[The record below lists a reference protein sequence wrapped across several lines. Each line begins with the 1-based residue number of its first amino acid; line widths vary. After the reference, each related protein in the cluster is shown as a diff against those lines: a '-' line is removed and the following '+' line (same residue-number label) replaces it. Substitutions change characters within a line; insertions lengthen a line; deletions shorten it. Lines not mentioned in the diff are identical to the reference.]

1 MAHPDLRHFVNSG
14 IFTVH
19 SDPVQVKL
27 GDAWQPAIYTDKGWA
42 TADGGSLLLD
52 VVDWRNGQSTEQ
64 SGESDGGIQARDAEQ
79 RQTRTRK
86 RTARQKPQAGTRN
99 RPE

>member
-1 MAHPDLRHFVNSG
+1 MAHPKLRHFVASG
-14 IFTVH
+14 VFNVH
-19 SDPVQVKL
+19 SDLVEIRL

-42 TADGGSLLLD
+42 TADGSSLLLD
-52 VVDWRNGQSTEQ
+52 VVDWRDGQSTEQ
-64 SGESDGGIQARDAEQ
+64 SGQSDGGVQARDTEQ

-86 RTARQKPQAGTRN
+86 RTSRQKPQAGTCH